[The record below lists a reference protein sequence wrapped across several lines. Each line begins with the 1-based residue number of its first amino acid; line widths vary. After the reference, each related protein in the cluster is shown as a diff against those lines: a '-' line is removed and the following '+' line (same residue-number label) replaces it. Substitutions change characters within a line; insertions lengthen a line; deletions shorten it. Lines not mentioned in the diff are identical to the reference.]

1 MRSVKHSGLNFQKVA
16 LALAG
21 ADVKMVFRSFDLESQ
36 GVKGEIKSLIYQ
48 VCGFRET
55 LRHLSS
61 LLLSRVLRS
70 IIYQMVTEE
79 RARAGTAGRAG
90 A

>member
-1 MRSVKHSGLNFQKVA
+1 MRDLGRIFLLDISQLPHLQSDAGTRFVQSLKRLKMRSVKHSGLNFQKVA

-48 VCGFRET
+48 VCGFGET
-55 LRHLSS
+55 L
-61 LLLSRVLRS
+61 
-70 IIYQMVTEE
+70 
-79 RARAGTAGRAG
+79 
-90 A
+90 